1 MTIQSWLDECM
12 PVKAHKCTANAL
24 VALQHASRKW
34 HGLTR
39 EMLKKHDLTVLNS
52 CLKDKNG
59 DKFSIGPY
67 TCSLCLIYGN
77 CPDQEEMGGFC
88 PLRTI
93 RRGQPCD
100 SQAQGELYSP
110 WHIWAK
116 SSDPEPMINLIDAAL
131 AIELEKQEKTKHHE

>member
-12 PVKAHKCTANAL
+12 PVRAQECTANAL
-24 VALQHASRKW
+24 VALQHASGKW

-39 EMLKKHDLTVLNS
+39 EMLQKHDLTVLNS

-59 DKFSIGPY
+59 DKFIVSSLS
-67 TCSLCLIYGN
+67 CSLCMIYGN

-93 RRGQPCD
+93 RKGQPCD
-100 SQAQGELYSP
+100 SQAQGELDSP
-110 WHIWAK
+110 WHIWVK
-116 SSDPEPMINLIDAAL
+116 HGDPEPMINLIDAVL
-131 AIELEKQEKTKHHE
+131 AIELEKQEKTL